1 MEKVVLKAK
10 KRTEFSKSYLTKLRN
25 SGSVPG
31 VFYLR
36 TTDPI
41 AIEVPENSIN
51 QFVFTSETHLIDLK
65 LDDGS
70 EFECILKDTQFDPVT
85 DKVIHFDL
93 LGIIRGEKIQLEV
106 PVLFTGNPVGVREG
120 GVLNELV
127 HKLEIECLPRNIPE
141 NVTIDIS
148 NLKIGDSIQV
158 KDVTLENFEILNA
171 PESVIVSIASPKGA
185 KDSED
190 VSAAEI
196 KEPEVISKGKEKEE

>member
-1 MEKVVLKAK
+1 M
-10 KRTEFSKSYLTKLRN
+10 
-25 SGSVPG
+25 
-31 VFYLR
+31 R

-185 KDSED
+185 KESED